1 MKKSQSGV
9 SLISVIVYIFSMV
22 IAVST
27 VMMLNSFF
35 FDNILDMR
43 GIGEISNQNNKFNM
57 FFLNDMKECY
67 YFELLDTNDFQ
78 NNNIQKLQFVVNQ
91 NSSETI
97 TYSLVNSEIYRNNVK
112 IVDNVSDLK
121 FEKLKD
127 KNGLKVFIKFSY
139 ESQEKS
145 YTTTYYLGRGY

>member
-1 MKKSQSGV
+1 MKKSDSSGV
-9 SLISVIVYIFSMV
+9 SLISVIVYVFSMV

-35 FDNILDMR
+35 FDNILELR

-57 FFLNDMKECY
+57 FFLNDMKESY
-67 YFELLDTNDFQ
+67 SFEVIE
-78 NNNIQKLQFVVNQ
+78 NNSTKKIQFVPYM

-97 TYSLVNSEIYRNNVK
+97 YYSLANNEIYRNDVK
-112 IVDNVSDLK
+112 IAENVTELRI
-121 FEKLKD
+121 EKLENQD
-127 KNGLKVFIKFSY
+127 GVTVFIKFSY
-139 ESQEKS
+139 ESQEKT